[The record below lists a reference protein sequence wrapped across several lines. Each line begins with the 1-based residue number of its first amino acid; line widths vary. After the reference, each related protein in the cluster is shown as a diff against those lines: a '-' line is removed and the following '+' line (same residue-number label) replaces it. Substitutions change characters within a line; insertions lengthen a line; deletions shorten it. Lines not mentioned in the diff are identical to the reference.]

1 MDNLNN
7 ILDEKDK
14 LIQKINK
21 IDVEFLTIFFSNKKR
36 MKILKI

>member
-21 IDVEFLTIFFSNKKR
+21 IDVEFLTIFF
-36 MKILKI
+36 LK